1 MPHVCPACG
10 SETVRETGE
19 VAVRC
24 PNRSCPAQLVE
35 SIKHFVSKG
44 AMDIEGIGEE
54 TVVLLHGQGLIQQR
68 RRPVRPR
75 A

>member
-1 MPHVCPACG
+1 M
-10 SETVRETGE
+10 RETGE

-44 AMDIEGIGEE
+44 AMDIDGVGEE
-54 TVVLLHGQGLIQQR
+54 SVELLYAEDLIR
-68 RRPVRPR
+68 DVADLYALAP
-75 A
+75 